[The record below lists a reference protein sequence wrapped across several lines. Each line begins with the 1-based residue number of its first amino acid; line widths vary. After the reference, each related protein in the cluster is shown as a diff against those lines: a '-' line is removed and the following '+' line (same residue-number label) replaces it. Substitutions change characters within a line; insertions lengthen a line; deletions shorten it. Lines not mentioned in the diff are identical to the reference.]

1 MFMLPLRIDPDGT
14 PVFTNLQIDDYGLPE
29 HWGYNKYIVTQSREA
44 VFVTDFKMEQE
55 RFFKKTHRYCR
66 TSRFKTCLLNLLG
79 ERGKIPA
86 HVLSMVKTYL
96 KPNSIDKWNDTR
108 KILKAFKQR
117 RYYDNIPMILKHLN
131 YGRLFKAIT
140 SETLEAIVND
150 FKALSTKFEETKT
163 TRRYF
168 PNIRFIVLKL
178 LQLHGVTQNY
188 PIPFARTCRKLKSLT
203 TLWTNLCDQ

>member
-1 MFMLPLRIDPDGT
+1 MLPLRIDPDGT

-29 HWGYNKYIVTQSREA
+29 HWGYDKYIVTQSREA

-86 HVLSMVKTYL
+86 HVLSMVKNFL

-178 LQLHGVTQNY
+178 LELHGVTQNY

-203 TLWTNLCDQ
+203 ALWTNLCDQ